1 METTIAVSAVLAG
14 DRDSAFSAF
23 VDELTEALERRGLA
37 LEGGPRGVVAEGGR
51 TVGSVREWRPG
62 VRILLEWRGADWA
75 DDVTEIEARFEPAE
89 GGTGVT
95 LEHRGFGRVLFQDAD
110 AAGWFADAVVAP
122 LLASSAPEGL
132 GDWLTDRAARRPSGV
147 PQREGYRDPTHHR
160 PSFGAVL
167 EALELGED
175 DVLLEIGAGGGAFL
189 QDALRFCDRAAAVDH
204 SREMLRVA
212 RELNA
217 GAVEDGRLEL
227 CEGDAAA
234 LPFADD
240 RFTCAAMMQV
250 FFFLPDPGGA
260 LAECRRVL
268 RPGGRL
274 AVFTVSEQARGTP
287 AAPEPMAS
295 RARFYTDDELVE
307 LARNAGFPHARVV
320 HPDLERH
327 ARAAGLA
334 DDVVALFAGDPAGS
348 QLLVAT

>member
-14 DRDSAFSAF
+14 DREAAFSAF
-23 VDELTEALERRGLA
+23 VEELTEALERRGLA
-37 LEGGPRGVVAEGGR
+37 LEAGPGGVVVEDGR
-51 TVGSVREWRPG
+51 TVGWVREWVAG
-62 VRILLEWRGADWA
+62 VRIVLEWRGADWA
-75 DDVTEIEARFEPAE
+75 DDVTEFEARFEPAE
-89 GGTGVT
+89 GGTGVAVV
-95 LEHRGFGRVLFQDAD
+95 HREFGRVFFQDAEV
-110 AAGWFADAVVAP
+110 AGWFADAVVAP
-122 LLASSAPEGL
+122 LLASSAPKGL

-160 PSFGAVL
+160 PSFGAVM
-167 EALELGED
+167 EALDLGGS
-175 DVLLEIGAGGGAFL
+175 DVLLEIGSGGGAFL
-189 QDALRFCDRAAAVDH
+189 QEALRTCSRAAGLDH

-217 GAVEDGRLEL
+217 AAVESGRLEL
-227 CEGDAAA
+227 LEGDAAA

-240 RFTCAAMMQV
+240 TFTCAAMMQV
-250 FFFLPDPGGA
+250 FFFLPDPGGV

-268 RPGGRL
+268 QPGGRL
-274 AVFTVSEQARGTP
+274 ALFTVSEQARGTP

-295 RARFYTDDELVE
+295 RARFYSDDELVD
-307 LARNAGFPHARVV
+307 LARSAGFPHARVV

-327 ARAAGLA
+327 ARVAALP